1 MPWVAAIGSPVS
13 PTRTPPLPLPT
24 ERPTMS
30 ATETDQSSADGDS
43 GLAARDPARRRRAL
57 LAVAGIF
64 VVAGLGW
71 FLLWY
76 FVLSTRVTTDNAYV
90 GGNQVAISAQVP
102 GTVVA
107 ILADDTQRV
116 VAGQVLVRLDPTDAK
131 VRLEQAR
138 SALAQAVRGVRQQT
152 SSARG
157 ADAQVVTARLALQ
170 KAEADLKRR
179 LPLLAA
185 HAEAPEIVQHLR
197 DGVAQARST
206 LAAAEAQSAAAHAAI
221 EGTDVAQNP
230 AVLQARA
237 NFSAAWIAAQRD
249 AIYAPVSGYVAQRS
263 VQLGNSVQPG
273 QQLMTVVPLHDLWIE
288 ANFKESQLRHIRIG
302 QPATIVSD
310 VYGSDAVFHGKVI
323 GLGAGTGSVFSL
335 LPAQNA
341 TGNWIKVV
349 QRVPV
354 RISLDNQELDKHPL
368 RVGLSTEVTVDIS
381 HDQGPMLA
389 TTPAQQP
396 VARTDVYQQM
406 ASQADA
412 EAGQI
417 IRANLP
423 QQVH

>member
-1 MPWVAAIGSPVS
+1 
-13 PTRTPPLPLPT
+13 
-24 ERPTMS
+24 MS
-30 ATETDQSSADGDS
+30 TTETDRSSVDANDS
-43 GLAARDPARRRRAL
+43 GMAAKDPAKRRRAL
-57 LAVAGIF
+57 LIVTAAFIL
-64 VVAGLGW
+64 AGLAW
-71 FLLWY
+71 FALWF
-76 FVLSTRVTTDNAYV
+76 FVFSTRVKTDNAYV

-116 VAGQVLVRLDPTDAK
+116 EAGQVLVRLDPTDAK

-152 SSARG
+152 SSASS
-157 ADAQVVTARLALQ
+157 ADAQVDAARLALQ
-170 KAEADLKRR
+170 KADADLKRH

-185 HAEAPEIVQHLR
+185 HAESPEIVQHLR
-197 DGVAQARST
+197 DGVAQARAA
-206 LAAAEAQSAAAHAAI
+206 LAGAQAQAAAAHAAI
-221 EGTDVAQNP
+221 EGTDVARNP
-230 AVLQARA
+230 GVMQARA
-237 NFSAAWIAAQRD
+237 NFSAAWIAAQRN

-273 QQLMTVVPLHDLWIE
+273 QQLMTVVPLHDLWVE

-302 QPATIVSD
+302 QPATVVSD
-310 VYGSDAVFHGKVI
+310 LYGDDAVFHGKVI

-354 RISLDNQELDKHPL
+354 RISLDNAELDKHPL
-368 RVGLSTEVTVDIS
+368 RVGLSSEVTIDITDDKGS
-381 HDQGPMLA
+381 VLA
-389 TTPAQQP
+389 ATPAQQP
-396 VARTDVYQQM
+396 VAQTDVYTQM
-406 ASQADA
+406 AAKADA
-412 EAGQI
+412 EAEQV

-423 QQVH
+423 RDAR

>member
-1 MPWVAAIGSPVS
+1 
-13 PTRTPPLPLPT
+13 
-24 ERPTMS
+24 MS
-30 ATETDQSSADGDS
+30 ATESDKTSVDANDS
-43 GLAARDPARRRRAL
+43 GMAAKDPGKRRRAL
-57 LAVAGIF
+57 LIVAAAFIL
-64 VVAGLGW
+64 AGLAW
-71 FLLWY
+71 FALWF
-76 FVLSTRVTTDNAYV
+76 FVFSTRVKTDNAYV

-116 VAGQVLVRLDPTDAK
+116 EAGQVLVRLDPTDAK

-152 SSARG
+152 SSASS
-157 ADAQVVTARLALQ
+157 ADAQVDAARLALQ
-170 KAEADLKRR
+170 KADADLKRH

-185 HAEAPEIVQHLR
+185 HAESPEIVQHLR
-197 DGVAQARST
+197 DGVAQARAA
-206 LAAAEAQSAAAHAAI
+206 LAGAQAQAAAAHAAI
-221 EGTDVAQNP
+221 EGTDVARNP
-230 AVLQARA
+230 GVMQARA
-237 NFSAAWIAAQRD
+237 NFSAAWIAAQRN

-273 QQLMTVVPLHDLWIE
+273 QQLMTVVPLHDLWVE

-302 QPATIVSD
+302 QPATVVSD
-310 VYGSDAVFHGKVI
+310 LYGDDAVFHGKVI

-354 RISLDNQELDKHPL
+354 RISLDNAELDKHPL
-368 RVGLSTEVTVDIS
+368 RVGLSSEVTIDITDDKGS
-381 HDQGPMLA
+381 VLA
-389 TTPAQQP
+389 ATPAQQP
-396 VARTDVYQQM
+396 VAQTDVYTQM
-406 ASQADA
+406 AAKADA
-412 EAGQI
+412 EAEQV

-423 QQVH
+423 RDAR

>member
-1 MPWVAAIGSPVS
+1 
-13 PTRTPPLPLPT
+13 
-24 ERPTMS
+24 MS
-30 ATETDQSSADGDS
+30 TTETDRSSVDANDS
-43 GLAARDPARRRRAL
+43 GMAAKDAAKRRRAL
-57 LAVAGIF
+57 LIVAAAFIL
-64 VVAGLGW
+64 AGLAW
-71 FLLWY
+71 FALWF
-76 FVLSTRVTTDNAYV
+76 FVFSTRVKTDNAYV

-116 VAGQVLVRLDPTDAK
+116 EAGQVLVRLDPTDAK

-152 SSARG
+152 SSASS
-157 ADAQVVTARLALQ
+157 ADAQVDAARLALQ
-170 KAEADLKRR
+170 KADADLKRH

-185 HAEAPEIVQHLR
+185 HAESPEIVQHLR
-197 DGVAQARST
+197 DGVAQARAA
-206 LAAAEAQSAAAHAAI
+206 LAGAQAQAAAAHAAI
-221 EGTDVAQNP
+221 EGTDVARNP
-230 AVLQARA
+230 GVMQARA
-237 NFSAAWIAAQRD
+237 NFSAAWIAAQRN

-273 QQLMTVVPLHDLWIE
+273 QQLMTVVPLHDLWVE

-302 QPATIVSD
+302 QPATVVSD
-310 VYGSDAVFHGKVI
+310 LYGDDAVFHGKVI

-354 RISLDNQELDKHPL
+354 RISLDNAELDKHPL
-368 RVGLSTEVTVDIS
+368 RVGLSSEVTIDITDDKGS
-381 HDQGPMLA
+381 VLA
-389 TTPAQQP
+389 ATPAQQP
-396 VARTDVYQQM
+396 VAQTDVYTQM
-406 ASQADA
+406 AAKADA
-412 EAGQI
+412 EAEQV

-423 QQVH
+423 RDAR

>member
-1 MPWVAAIGSPVS
+1 
-13 PTRTPPLPLPT
+13 
-24 ERPTMS
+24 MS
-30 ATETDQSSADGDS
+30 ATETDRPTADANDS
-43 GLAARDPARRRRAL
+43 GMAAKDPAKRRRAL
-57 LAVAGIF
+57 LIVAAVFIL
-64 VVAGLGW
+64 AGLAW
-71 FLLWY
+71 FALWF
-76 FVLSTRVTTDNAYV
+76 FVFSTRVKTDNAYV

-116 VAGQVLVRLDPTDAK
+116 EAGQVLVRLDPTDAK

-152 SSARG
+152 SSASS
-157 ADAQVVTARLALQ
+157 ADAQVDAARLAVQ
-170 KAEADLKRR
+170 KADADLKRH

-185 HAEAPEIVQHLR
+185 HAESPEIVQHLR
-197 DGVAQARST
+197 DGVAQARAA
-206 LAAAEAQSAAAHAAI
+206 LAGAQAQSAAAHAAI
-221 EGTDVAQNP
+221 EGTDVARNP
-230 AVLQARA
+230 GVMQARA
-237 NFSAAWIAAQRD
+237 NFSAAWIAAQRN

-273 QQLMTVVPLHDLWIE
+273 QQLMTVVPLHDLWVE

-302 QPATIVSD
+302 QPATVVSD
-310 VYGSDAVFHGKVI
+310 LYGDDAVFHGKVI

-354 RISLDNQELDKHPL
+354 RISLDNADLDKHPL
-368 RVGLSTEVTVDIS
+368 RVGLSSEVTIDITDDKGS
-381 HDQGPMLA
+381 VLA
-389 TTPAQQP
+389 ATPAQQP
-396 VARTDVYQQM
+396 VAQTDVYTQM
-406 ASQADA
+406 AAKADA
-412 EAGQI
+412 EAAQV

-423 QQVH
+423 RDAR